1 MASRHNLFRVFYG
14 LGFTPW
20 DGHALSTRLRELIE
34 GTVDTPALP
43 PEAALDVGCG
53 TGDSSVYLARH
64 GWHVTGV
71 DFVPKA
77 LDKARA
83 KARAAGVPVDIIHAD
98 VTHLSRA
105 GLDRTFQL
113 IVDNGCLHGMSDG
126 DRDLYVR
133 EITAA
138 AAPGARLLIVAAKPG
153 GRSDFWDSMRRRSST
168 DSRSHGHCGR
178 RPMNDWRLA
187 TGPPTDTHRS
197 RWCAT
202 DSWCAAMCWSAPA
215 KPAVQVSTATSAA
228 GSGRRT
234 WPPTHGPGPRRRPGP
249 YRPDPDSP

>member
-20 DGHALSTRLRELIE
+20 DGHALAKRLRELIE

-53 TGDSSVYLARH
+53 TGDSSVYLAQH
-64 GWHVTGV
+64 GWQVTGV

-83 KARAAGVPVDIIHAD
+83 KARAAGVPVDFIHAD
-98 VTHLSRA
+98 ITHLSQA
-105 GLDRTFQL
+105 GLDTTFQL

-126 DRDLYVR
+126 DRDLYVQ

-153 GRSDFWDSMRRRSST
+153 GPIGFLGLDEAEVVCRFAPAWTLLSAT
-168 DSRSHGHCGR
+168 DE
-178 RPMNDWRLA
+178 RLA
-187 TGPPTDTHRS
+187 FGKGPASRYTPVALVRNRFVVHCYVLERTG
-197 RWCAT
+197 
-202 DSWCAAMCWSAPA
+202 
-215 KPAVQVSTATSAA
+215 
-228 GSGRRT
+228 
-234 WPPTHGPGPRRRPGP
+234 
-249 YRPDPDSP
+249 

>member
-1 MASRHNLFRVFYG
+1 MASRHTLFRIFYRV
-14 LGFTPW
+14 GFTPW
-20 DGHALSTRLRELIE
+20 DGHPHTKTLRELIE
-34 GTVDTPALP
+34 GTADTPALP

-53 TGDSSVYLARH
+53 TGDSSVYLAQH

-83 KARAAGVPVDIIHAD
+83 KARAAGVPIDFMHAD

-105 GLDRTFQL
+105 GIDTKFQL

-126 DRDLYVR
+126 DRDLYVQ

-153 GRSDFWDSMRRRSST
+153 GPIGFLGLDEAEVNRRFTPAWTVLSAAEE
-168 DSRSHGHCGR
+168 
-178 RPMNDWRLA
+178 RLA
-187 TGPPTDTHRS
+187 FANGLANRYTPVAFVRN
-197 RWCAT
+197 RF
-202 DSWCAAMCWSAPA
+202 AAHCY
-215 KPAVQVSTATSAA
+215 VLQRAA
-228 GSGRRT
+228 
-234 WPPTHGPGPRRRPGP
+234 
-249 YRPDPDSP
+249 

>member
-20 DGHALSTRLRELIE
+20 DGHALSKRLRELIE
-34 GTVDTPALP
+34 GTVDIPALP

-83 KARAAGVPVDIIHAD
+83 KARAAGVPVDFIHAD
-98 VTHLSRA
+98 VTHLSQA
-105 GLDRTFQL
+105 WLDTTFQL

-153 GRSDFWDSMRRRSST
+153 GPIGFLGLDQAEVEHRFAPAWTLRSAIDE
-168 DSRSHGHCGR
+168 
-178 RPMNDWRLA
+178 RLA
-187 TGPPTDTHRS
+187 FGKGPANRYTPVALVRNRFVVHCYVLERTG
-197 RWCAT
+197 
-202 DSWCAAMCWSAPA
+202 
-215 KPAVQVSTATSAA
+215 
-228 GSGRRT
+228 
-234 WPPTHGPGPRRRPGP
+234 
-249 YRPDPDSP
+249 

>member
-1 MASRHNLFRVFYG
+1 VVASRHNLFRVFYG
-14 LGFTPW
+14 VGFTPW
-20 DGHALSTRLRELIE
+20 DGHAHTRTLRELIE
-34 GTVDTPALP
+34 GAADTPALP

-53 TGDSSVYLARH
+53 TGDSSVYLAQH

-83 KARAAGVPVDIIHAD
+83 KARAASVPIDFRHAD

-105 GLDRTFQL
+105 GIDTKFQL

-138 AAPGARLLIVAAKPG
+138 ADPSARLLIVAAKPG
-153 GRSDFWDSMRRRSST
+153 GPIGFLGLDQAEVERRFT
-168 DSRSHGHCGR
+168 
-178 RPMNDWRLA
+178 
-187 TGPPTDTHRS
+187 
-197 RWCAT
+197 
-202 DSWCAAMCWSAPA
+202 PA
-215 KPAVQVSTATSAA
+215 WTVLSAA
-228 GSGRRT
+228 EERLTFAERPANRYAPLAFVRDRFVAHCYLLRRAA
-234 WPPTHGPGPRRRPGP
+234 
-249 YRPDPDSP
+249 